1 MAKKPTTAEK
11 RRMAASAARRRQISV
26 TLEEWRASAFDN
38 ALRQFDAAARR
49 MKLSDNQIAM
59 IKLPRRITEAML
71 PIRMDDGNIRL
82 FRAYRVQHNIA
93 RGPAKGGIRF
103 HQDVN
108 VDEVKA
114 LAFWMT
120 YKCAVVG
127 IPMGGA
133 KGGVVVDPRT
143 LSLGERERLSR
154 RYIAEMIDLFGPD
167 RDVPAPDVNTG
178 PQVMTWMMDTYS
190 MHKHDYIPG
199 VITGKP
205 IELGGSEGRKTATSL
220 GVAFC
225 VERAAEQVGLELKGA
240 TAAVQGFGNVGSFAA
255 LFLHQRGVRVTGICD
270 VDGAFHDPEGID
282 VRAALDHTAKHG
294 SLKGFKGGKSLKDG
308 SKVLELPV
316 DILVPAALENV
327 ITADNADRIKARIVA
342 EGANGPT
349 TPEADEILAQKG
361 VFVVPDIL
369 CNAGGVT
376 VSYLEWVQNRMGYY
390 WTEERVNQ
398 DLKRIMDKAFDEV
411 AATAKRFRCTMR
423 IAAFIVGIKRVTE
436 ASEMRGLYA

>member
-1 MAKKPTTAEK
+1 MAKNAV
-11 RRMAASAARRRQISV
+11 RRRQISG
-26 TLEEWRASAFDN
+26 TLEEWRASAFTH
-38 ALRQFDAAARR
+38 ALEQFDEAARHL
-49 MKLSDNQIAM
+49 KLTDNQIAM

-71 PIRMDDGNIRL
+71 PVDLDDGSIEI
-82 FRAYRVQHNIA
+82 FHAFRVQHNIA

-133 KGGVVVDPRT
+133 KGGVVVDPRR
-143 LSLGERERLSR
+143 LSMGERQRLSR
-154 RYIAEMIDLFGPD
+154 RYMAEMIDLFGPD

-190 MHKHDYIPG
+190 MHNHNYIPG

-220 GVAFC
+220 GVVFC
-225 VERAAEQVGLELKGA
+225 IRKAASKIGLEIAGA
-240 TAAVQGFGNVGSFAA
+240 TAAVQGFGNVGSYTAK
-255 LFLHQRGVRVTGICD
+255 FLSEAGCRVIGISD
-270 VDGAFHDPEGID
+270 VEGAFYDPEGIKID
-282 VRAALDHTAKHG
+282 AAMAHCAARG
-294 SLKGFKGGKSLKDG
+294 SLKGFRGVKKLENPMKI
-308 SKVLELPV
+308 LELPV
-316 DILVPAALENV
+316 DILVPAALENQ
-327 ITADNADRIKARIVA
+327 ITAHNAARVKARILA

-349 TPEADEILAQKG
+349 TPGADRILYSKG
-361 VFVVPDIL
+361 VFLIPDIL

-390 WTEERVNQ
+390 WTEERVNK
-398 DLKRIMDKAFDEV
+398 DLKRILETAFEQV
-411 AATAKRFRCTMR
+411 YETMTKYR
-423 IAAFIVGIKRVTE
+423 VNMRVAAFIVGIKRVTE